1 MRLQRIKLVN
11 FRNIRRLDWSP
22 GAGLNVVVGANAAG
36 KTNLCEALYYPARGL
51 LLKGERQRELICW
64 GEQQARLELELSG
77 DLLRIELDA
86 RQQRRLLSLNGERG
100 RQSEVCQVWQALLFS
115 PDELQILKGSPGG
128 RRRFFDQAIADLD
141 PDHRRMGYK
150 YDQFLRRK
158 NALLKK
164 PHFNRELLEVFN
176 AGLVQRGARLLQG
189 RLAYLRA
196 LGDELSRQYR
206 QLVPGSARLE
216 LCYRSSLRLGTAP
229 TAAPELQARLE
240 EAIREL
246 QAQEIARG
254 MALVGPHRDDFLF
267 QLAGAEMRRF
277 SSQGEQ
283 KTALIALVL
292 AQLELI
298 RQRWGE
304 YPVLILDDVLS
315 ELDGQR
321 AGALLDNLPSG
332 LQIFLTAI
340 ELDQRLRAQAGQ
352 FERMSAGRLSPLL
365 SEKLPI

>member
-22 GAGLNVVVGANAAG
+22 GAGLNVIVGANAAG
-36 KTNLCEALYYPARGL
+36 KTNLCEALYYPAHGL

-64 GEQQARLELELSG
+64 DEQQAWLELELGS

-86 RQQRRLLSLNGERG
+86 RRQRRLLSLNGERG

-141 PDHRRMGYK
+141 PEYRRLGYE

-164 PHFNRELLEVFN
+164 PHFNRELLEVLN
-176 AGLVQRGARLLQG
+176 AGLVKRGARLLQG
-189 RLAYLRA
+189 RLDYLRA
-196 LGDELSRQYR
+196 LGDELFRQYR
-206 QLVPGSARLE
+206 QLVPGSAKLE
-216 LCYRSSLRLGTAP
+216 LRYRSGLHLGAGP
-229 TAAPELQARLE
+229 AEAPELRARLE

-246 QAQEIARG
+246 QAQEIERG
-254 MALVGPHRDDFLF
+254 MALVGPHRDDFSFRLE
-267 QLAGAEMRRF
+267 GAEMRRF

-292 AQLELI
+292 AQLELVQ
-298 RQRWGE
+298 QRWGE

-315 ELDGQR
+315 ELDSRR
-321 AGALLDNLPSG
+321 AEALLDNLPSG
-332 LQIFLTAI
+332 LQIFLTAT
-340 ELDQRLRAQAGQ
+340 ELNERLRAQAGR
-352 FERMSAGRLSPLL
+352 FDRMSAGRLSPLL
-365 SEKLPI
+365 QEEVRI